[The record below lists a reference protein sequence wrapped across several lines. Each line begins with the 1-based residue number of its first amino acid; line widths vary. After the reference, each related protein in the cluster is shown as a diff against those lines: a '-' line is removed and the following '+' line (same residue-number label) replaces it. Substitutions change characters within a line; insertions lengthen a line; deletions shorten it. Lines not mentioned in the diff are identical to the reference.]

1 LTSTTTTSAA
11 HTGHGPRA
19 THSAELCRLTVLSAH
34 SQVDLAVPLRVPL
47 TAVIP
52 GIVDTI
58 VNHSNLNEFDHSTE
72 QFEPVDWTLS
82 KVGRAPLA
90 PMLSLHEH
98 GIRDGELLVLEAADT
113 AAPPPLFD
121 DIMYTVAATDADI
134 YRRWTPIT
142 ARVVGSSAALVAALI
157 AALALVLGDT
167 GLIGAVCGGVTSL
180 VLTVTAVVA
189 ARVYADTASSITLGC
204 TAVPLAFVSGAL
216 CVPGTV
222 LSAHLLL
229 GSAFAAAVT
238 LICLRLCGAGLA
250 VFTTLLVVL
259 LAAASTFAVTTTLPE
274 ARTATVSSAVIAAAL
289 IVLTFTAR
297 LSMLFARLP
306 LPLFRRRVIPST
318 TIATECP
325 SPSYPG

>member
-1 LTSTTTTSAA
+1 MTSTTTTSAA

-157 AALALVLGDT
+157 AALAMVLGE
-167 GLIGAVCGGVTSL
+167 GAHRSKEDDEECGEDG
-180 VLTVTAVVA
+180 
-189 ARVYADTASSITLGC
+189 
-204 TAVPLAFVSGAL
+204 
-216 CVPGTV
+216 
-222 LSAHLLL
+222 
-229 GSAFAAAVT
+229 
-238 LICLRLCGAGLA
+238 
-250 VFTTLLVVL
+250 
-259 LAAASTFAVTTTLPE
+259 
-274 ARTATVSSAVIAAAL
+274 
-289 IVLTFTAR
+289 
-297 LSMLFARLP
+297 
-306 LPLFRRRVIPST
+306 
-318 TIATECP
+318 
-325 SPSYPG
+325 